1 MTEDFIDGV
10 TSSTREDEEGN
21 VAQHLIIRNRQKA
34 EKKKRDARQRAP

>member
-10 TSSTREDEEGN
+10 TSSTREEEVGD
-21 VAQHLIIRNRQKA
+21 VAQHLIIRNRQRA